1 MSDKPQKTIGSV
13 HSPFSLEINPEYVEW
28 LEQQLTKANAEI
40 EPSIPISQ
48 LQKLEA
54 EWREE
59 ADRLLSKAGSIYMQ
73 ALNSD
78 NHQAAMSSRHYRN
91 RADQLAELIHKNK

>member
-1 MSDKPQKTIGSV
+1 MNEHLENVRRTAERGLDTFQHILDELERYKP
-13 HSPFSLEINPEYVEW
+13 
-28 LEQQLTKANAEI
+28 